1 MIVKEFK
8 IEEINLNYFVG
19 INQVEFDSDYF
30 FQTQEVIDEKE
41 TLDLFFKTI
50 SEIQSRYT
58 NSIVQFFKEM
68 YILNQDHIFSACY
81 YLQKAFF
88 NQKNISN
95 KKEIELLL
103 YLSTNRQISKSIQ
116 ALGIEYSDIRKGN
129 LLYCIISSTNIL
141 HKLNNE
147 ILKVLKAKEKELTI
161 NNASLE
167 KINLIQE
174 FYEISEEQITCILNS
189 YGKDSKC
196 ETSHLKSK
204 FSALFDLIC
213 ERMVLLSIE
222 NI

>member
-1 MIVKEFK
+1 LIEKEFK

-19 INQVEFDSDYF
+19 INQVEFDSVYF

-50 SEIQSRYT
+50 NEIQSRYT
-58 NSIVQFFKEM
+58 NSFIQFFKEM
-68 YILNQDHIFSACY
+68 YILNQDHIFAACY

-88 NQKNISN
+88 NHKNISN

-103 YLSTNRQISKSIQ
+103 YLSTNRQIIKSIQ
-116 ALGIEYSDIRKGN
+116 ALGIEYSDLRKGN
-129 LLYCIISSTNIL
+129 LLYCIISPTNNL

-147 ILKVLKAKEKELTI
+147 ILKVLKAKENPMTL
-161 NNASLE
+161 NNVTLE

-174 FYEISEEQITCILNS
+174 FYEISEEQITCILKS
-189 YGKDSKC
+189 YGNDSKFG
-196 ETSHLKSK
+196 TSHLTSK
-204 FSALFDLIC
+204 FSALFDLIS
-213 ERMVLLSIE
+213 EKMVLLSVE

>member
-19 INQVEFDSDYF
+19 INQVEFDSDYI
-30 FQTQEVIDEKE
+30 FQTQGVIDEKE

-50 SEIQSRYT
+50 SELQSRYT
-58 NSIVQFFKEM
+58 NSIVQFFKEI
-68 YILNQDHIFSACY
+68 YILNQDHIFLACY

-88 NQKNISN
+88 NHKNISN

-129 LLYCIISSTNIL
+129 LLYCIISSTNNL

-147 ILKVLKAKEKELTI
+147 LLKVLKAKEKELTI
-161 NNASLE
+161 NNVSYE

-196 ETSHLKSK
+196 GTSHLNSK

-213 ERMVLLSIE
+213 ERMVLLSIA